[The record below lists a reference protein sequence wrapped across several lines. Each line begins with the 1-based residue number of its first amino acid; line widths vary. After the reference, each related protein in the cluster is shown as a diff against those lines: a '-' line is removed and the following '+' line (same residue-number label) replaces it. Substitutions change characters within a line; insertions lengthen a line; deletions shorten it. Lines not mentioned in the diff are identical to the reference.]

1 MTRFSLLDLVPVRED
16 ADVATALAQSADLAA
31 HAEALGYHRFWVA
44 EHHGMAGIASA
55 ATAVVLAH
63 IGHATSTMRIGAGGI
78 MLPNHAPLVIAEQ
91 FGTLAALFPGR
102 VDLGLGRAPGSDQ
115 RVAQAIRR
123 NLSGGPDQFPRDV
136 MELQAYFA
144 GDDRLSVQATPG
156 AGADVPLWIL
166 GSSLFGAQLAA
177 ALGLP
182 YAFASHFA
190 PAALDE
196 AISIY
201 RRDFR
206 PSAQLKYP
214 YVMAGYNV
222 FAADSREEAELLASS
237 MQQAFVRL
245 RTGQP
250 GKLQPPVPDYRTS
263 LPPQAQAML
272 ADVLSVSSIGT
283 QQDVERDIAA
293 FLARTQAD
301 ELILTGQIYDPEA
314 RKRSFA
320 IAMSAAQAVNAREPE
335 LSVP

>member
-1 MTRFSLLDLVPVRED
+1 MTRFSMLDLVPVREGD
-16 ADVATALAQSADLAA
+16 NAATALANAADLAA

-63 IGHATSTMRIGAGGI
+63 IGHATSTIRIGAGGI

-91 FGTLAALFPGR
+91 FGTLDALFPGR

-123 NLSGGPDQFPRDV
+123 NLSGGADQFPRDV

-144 GDDRLSVQATPG
+144 EDERLSIQATPG
-156 AGADVPLWIL
+156 AGADVPIWIL
-166 GSSLFGAQLAA
+166 GSSLYGAQLAA

-196 AISIY
+196 AIEIY

-206 PSAQLKYP
+206 PSAHLKNP

-222 FAADSREEAELLASS
+222 FAADTADEANLLASS
-237 MQQAFVRL
+237 MQQAVVAL
-245 RTGQP
+245 RTGRP
-250 GKLQPPVPDYRTS
+250 GKLQPPVPGYHDA
-263 LPPQAQAML
+263 LPVQAQAML
-272 ADVLSVSSIGT
+272 SDMLSVSSIGT
-283 QQDVERDIAA
+283 QTDVERDIAA
-293 FLARTQAD
+293 FLRRTQAD
-301 ELILTGQIYDPEA
+301 ELILTGQIFDSAA

-320 IAMSAAQAVNAREPE
+320 IAMAAAQTVTTRETA
-335 LSVP
+335 

>member
-1 MTRFSLLDLVPVRED
+1 MEGMTRFSMLDLVPVREGD
-16 ADVATALAQSADLAA
+16 SVSTALTNASDLAA
-31 HAEALGYHRFWVA
+31 YAEKLGYHRYWVA

-55 ATAVVLAH
+55 ATSVVLAH
-63 IGHATSTMRIGAGGI
+63 IGHATSTIRIGAGGI
-78 MLPNHAPLVIAEQ
+78 MLPNHAPLLIAEQ

-123 NLSGGPDQFPRDV
+123 NLAGGADQFPRDV

-144 GDDRLSVQATPG
+144 GDDRLGIQATPG
-156 AGADVPLWIL
+156 AGEDVPLWIL
-166 GSSLFGAQLAA
+166 GSSLYGAQLAA

-190 PAALDE
+190 PGALDE
-196 AISIY
+196 AIAIY

-222 FAADSREEAELLASS
+222 FAADSADEAQLLASS
-237 MQQAFVRL
+237 MQQSFVRL

-250 GKLQPPVPDYRTS
+250 GKLQPPVEGYYDS

-272 ADVLSVSSIGT
+272 SDVLSVSSIGT
-283 QQDVERDIAA
+283 QADVERDLAA
-293 FLARTQAD
+293 FLRRTQVD
-301 ELILTGQIYDPEA
+301 ELILTGQIHDVNA
-314 RKRSFA
+314 RKHSFA
-320 IAMSAAQAVNAREPE
+320 IAMAAAQALTARE
-335 LSVP
+335 LA